1 MKTSKCDY
9 QKTGVKNA
17 LYSHSDIR
25 TANRPI
31 PQQLCCSH
39 GFSHHKSYVT
49 CLRLPILVLYKD
61 ELISTQDHVTAET
74 HAAKLASRRPTR
86 YLYTE
91 TVNDFNNCVVH
102 TASIVTNLY
111 TSPVCAFL
119 VLYNAVLISTQGHV
133 TAESL
138 SLRPPSWRVVVRS
151 VTCTRKPQMTSTTVL
166 FTRLQL

>member
-1 MKTSKCDY
+1 MTTRKRASRTRY
-9 QKTGVKNA
+9 IHIQTFAPRIG
-17 LYSHSDIR
+17 LYLNNCVVY
-25 TANRPI
+25 TASVITNHMSPV
-31 PQQLCCSH
+31 CA
-39 GFSHHKSYVT
+39 F
-49 CLRLPILVLYKD
+49 LVLYKD

-102 TASIVTNLY
+102 TASVVTNLY

-119 VLYNAVLISTQGHV
+119 VLYNAVLNSTQGHV